1 MPINPNEGVVLR
13 FAHLEHDNDTRRIAN
28 QLQLQFAVALPLV
41 FDQGYV
47 IVDGHVLLGQHAQAL
62 AVIRVHSFYLHR
74 GHVHLGTP
82 AKHCGA
88 KQYSHKTTAN
98 EQIHTHQYK
107 LFLRLGTTFRHISD
121 KRPFLRIKGQKPNN
135 SYGESFTQR
144 TGKASSALLVSQP
157 STYAKPADS
166 GDPLLSGVQKSV
178 NDPTK

>member
-1 MPINPNEGVVLR
+1 MRELSFDLR
-13 FAHLEHDNDTRRIAN
+13 ISNTTTTPAVSRTSCSCSLRSLCRSSSTRVTLSSMAT
-28 QLQLQFAVALPLV
+28 LF
-41 FDQGYV
+41 
-47 IVDGHVLLGQHAQAL
+47 GQRAQAL
-62 AVIRVHSFYLHR
+62 AIIRVHSFYLHR

-121 KRPFLRIKGQKPNN
+121 KRPFLRIKGQKPSN